1 MTDASPD
8 TPLAGLIAGLRAGGP
23 DLTAPPEQLRPDYEA
38 LFATM
43 PVADD
48 LAFADVALGGV
59 PCVRVT
65 VPGSTGGV
73 VLYLH
78 GGGYV
83 VGSANGYRGLAGEVG
98 RAAGMD
104 AVVAEYRLAPEHPFP
119 AAVDDA
125 VAAYRALLASGIAAG
140 DVVLAGD
147 SAGGGLTLA
156 TLVALREAG
165 DALPAAALLISP
177 WTDLTGKAA
186 SLEGKRAQDPSLTPE
201 GLTACAAHYL
211 ATRDP
216 AHPLAS
222 PALADLSGLPPL
234 LVQVGSIEIL
244 LDDALAIAANAGA
257 AGTSVRL
264 EVHPG
269 LPHVFHAFHFM
280 LPQAKAALDDAGR
293 FLCAA
298 RGTA

>member
-1 MTDASPD
+1 MTDAAPA
-8 TPLAGLIAGLRAGGP
+8 TPLEGLIAGLRAGGP
-23 DLTAPPEQLRPDYEA
+23 DLTAPPLTLRPDYEA

-43 PVADD
+43 PVAGD
-48 LAFADVALGGV
+48 LAFADLNLGGV
-59 PCVRVT
+59 PAIKVS

-83 VGSANGYRGLAGEVG
+83 VGSASGYRGLAGEVA

-104 AVVAEYRLAPEHPFP
+104 AVVVEYRLAPEHPFP

-125 VAAYRALLASGIAAG
+125 VAAYRALVASGVAPG
-140 DVVLAGD
+140 DIVLAGD
-147 SAGGGLTLA
+147 SAGGGLALS

-165 DALPAAALLISP
+165 DVLPAAALLISP
-177 WTDLTGKAA
+177 WADLTGKAA
-186 SLEGKRAQDPSLTPE
+186 SLEGKRADDPSLTPE
-201 GLTACAAHYL
+201 GLTACAVHYMG
-211 ATRDP
+211 TRDP

-222 PALADLSGLPPL
+222 PVLADLSGLPPL

-244 LDDALAIAANAGA
+244 LDDALAIAASAGA

-280 LPQAKAALDDAGR
+280 LPEARAALDEAGR
-293 FLCAA
+293 FLATA
-298 RGTA
+298 RGMA

>member
-8 TPLAGLIAGLRAGGP
+8 SPLAGLIAGLRAGGP
-23 DLTAPPEQLRPDYEA
+23 DLTAPPTQLRPDYEA

-48 LAFADVALGGV
+48 LGFADAELGGV
-59 PCVRVT
+59 PAVRVT
-65 VPGSTGGV
+65 VPGSTGGI

-83 VGSANGYRGLAGEVG
+83 VGSASGYRGLAGEVA

-104 AVVAEYRLAPEHPFP
+104 AVIVDYRLAPEHPFP

-125 VAAYRALLASGIAAG
+125 VAAYRALVASGCAPG

-147 SAGGGLTLA
+147 SAGGGLVLA

-165 DALPAAALLISP
+165 EALPAAALLISP
-177 WTDLTGKAA
+177 WADLTGKAA
-186 SLEGKRAQDPSLTPE
+186 SLEGKRTEDPSLTPE
-201 GLTACAAHYL
+201 GLVACTAHYL
-211 ATRDP
+211 GTRDP

-222 PALADLSGLPPL
+222 PALADLAGLPPL

-244 LDDALAIAANAGA
+244 LDDALAVAANAGA

-280 LPQAKAALDDAGR
+280 LPQAKAALDEAGR
-293 FLCAA
+293 FLASA
-298 RGTA
+298 RRGA